1 MVQKRKNIYLIGMM
15 GTGKSS
21 AGKLAASEMSMNF
34 IDSDQSIEKIAQKS
48 VNEIFASE
56 GEKSFR
62 DMEKDFIQF
71 GHPRD
76 NSIISCGG
84 GLCMNEGVFEEM
96 RSRGTII
103 CLWAEP
109 ETIFDRVKN
118 DNTRPLLQVKNPTL
132 QIKNIIDARSRIYQ
146 MADFVI
152 KTDGFKVEEVASR
165 IIETSSKKQSC

>member
-34 IDSDQSIEKIAQKS
+34 IDSDQSIEEIAQKS

-62 DMEKDFIQF
+62 DMEKEFIQF
-71 GHPRD
+71 GHPQD

-84 GLCMNEGVFEEM
+84 GLCMNEGVLEEM

-118 DNTRPLLQVKNPTL
+118 DNTRPF
-132 QIKNIIDARSRIYQ
+132 SRL
-146 MADFVI
+146 
-152 KTDGFKVEEVASR
+152 KTQFFRLRISSMQEVESTKR
-165 IIETSSKKQSC
+165 LIW